1 MRRIVK
7 NDVGSQL
14 TMQLQQYFGRYGE
27 IALKREKP
35 WASIT
40 FSGTRHYF
48 ELITNPGVEEKA
60 VNALLAPLIS
70 HEFDISGQFVADIL
84 VHLRVPADARIA
96 IDILTIIDPVPKPAD

>member
-1 MRRIVK
+1 MK

-27 IALKREKP
+27 ITLKREKP

-48 ELITNPGVEEKA
+48 ELITEPGVEEKT
-60 VNALLAPLIS
+60 VNALLAPLVS
-70 HEFDISGQFVADIL
+70 HEFDISGHFVADIL
-84 VHLRVPADARIA
+84 VHLRAPADARIA
-96 IDILTIIDPVPKPAD
+96 IDILTIVDPVGKPAD